1 MQKQMKKMSKP
12 QKHKSVNPRS
22 IPKSQADVDRAYEKG
37 KLDAMTIFLNICV
50 FTLGSDMGMS
60 DDDLETFNKRFV
72 KNLECHLMGEMRE
85 KDIRDT
91 LLAERGWE
99 VQRD

>member
-1 MQKQMKKMSKP
+1 MAKKL
-12 QKHKSVNPRS
+12 NPRK

-60 DDDLETFNKRFV
+60 DDDLEIFNKRFV
-72 KNLECHLMGEMRE
+72 KNLECHIMGEMRE

-91 LLAERGWE
+91 LLAERGWQIE
-99 VQRD
+99 LKE

>member
-1 MQKQMKKMSKP
+1 MIPMAKP
-12 QKHKSVNPRS
+12 QKRKTNPNK
-22 IPKSQADVDRAYEKG
+22 IPKTQADVDRAYEEG
-37 KLDAMTIFLNICV
+37 RLEAMTTFLNVCV
-50 FTLGSDMGMS
+50 FTLGSDMSMS
-60 DDDLETFNKRFV
+60 DDDLETFNKRFI

-99 VQRD
+99 VQHS

>member
-1 MQKQMKKMSKP
+1 MSKP
-12 QKHKSVNPRS
+12 QKHKSVNPNK
-22 IPKSQADVDRAYEKG
+22 IPKTQADVDRAYEKG
-37 KLDAMTIFLNICV
+37 KVDAMTIFLNICV

-72 KNLECHLMGEMRE
+72 KNLECHILGEMRE

-91 LLAERGWE
+91 LLAERGWQIE
-99 VQRD
+99 LKE

>member
-1 MQKQMKKMSKP
+1 MIRMAKP
-12 QKHKSVNPRS
+12 QKHKTNPNK
-22 IPKSQADVDRAYEKG
+22 IPKTQADVDRAYEEG
-37 KLDAMTIFLNICV
+37 RLEAMTAFLNVCI

-60 DDDLETFNKRFV
+60 DEDLETFNRRFI

-91 LLAERGWE
+91 LLAERGWKIE
-99 VQRD
+99 LKE

>member
-1 MQKQMKKMSKP
+1 MSDKRI
-12 QKHKSVNPRS
+12 NPRK

-60 DDDLETFNKRFV
+60 DDDLEIFNKRFV
-72 KNLECHLMGEMRE
+72 KNLECHIMGEMRE

-91 LLAERGWE
+91 LLAERGWQIE
-99 VQRD
+99 LKE

>member
-1 MQKQMKKMSKP
+1 MIRMAKP
-12 QKHKSVNPRS
+12 QKHKTNPLK
-22 IPKSQADVDRAYEKG
+22 IPKTQADVDRAYEEG
-37 KLDAMTIFLNICV
+37 RLEAMTTFLNVCI

-60 DDDLETFNKRFV
+60 DEDLETFNRRFI

-91 LLAERGWE
+91 LLVERGWQIE
-99 VQRD
+99 LKE

>member
-1 MQKQMKKMSKP
+1 MSDKRI
-12 QKHKSVNPRS
+12 NPRK

-60 DDDLETFNKRFV
+60 DDDLEIFNKRFI
-72 KNLECHLMGEMRE
+72 KNLECHIMGEMRE

-91 LLAERGWE
+91 LLAERGWQIE
-99 VQRD
+99 LKE